1 MHRSFSC
8 QEVIEKVGANKANI
22 AKCSEYDVANED
34 EEVAEEHISI
44 IVLWPNG
51 RSRDWQWAGVNEVA
65 KSQDSCKRWKV
76 WTHQSQNAQIVFPI
90 DVLYGI
96 SWSKHELSVCEGDY
110 ARVNDEEDEH
120 QNKQDANATNFHEDG
135 QVLFAADHGKCH
147 EE

>member
-8 QEVIEKVGANKANI
+8 QEVIEKVSADEANI
-22 AKCSEYDVANED
+22 AKCSKDDVANEY

-44 IVLWPNG
+44 IVLWSNG
-51 RSRDWQWAGVNEVA
+51 RSRDGQWASVNEVA
-65 KSQDSCKRWKV
+65 KSQDSSKWWEV
-76 WTHQSQNAQIVFPI
+76 WAHQSQNAQIILPI
-90 DVLYGI
+90 DVLYSI

-110 ARVNDEEDEH
+110 ARVNDEDDEH
-120 QNKQDANATNFHEDG
+120 QNKQDANATNFHKDG